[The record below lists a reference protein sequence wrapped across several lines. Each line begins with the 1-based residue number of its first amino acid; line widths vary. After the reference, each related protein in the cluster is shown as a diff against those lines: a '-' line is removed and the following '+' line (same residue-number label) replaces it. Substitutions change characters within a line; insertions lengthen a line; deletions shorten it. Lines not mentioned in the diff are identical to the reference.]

1 MIDLKISSC
10 PSFAKRSRSRPR
22 NVITAPKA
30 TTHKNRLI
38 NFRFATGL
46 PEVAIFRQNG
56 DLAVASK
63 LSLRSKNQDHFYTK
77 NF

>member
-1 MIDLKISSC
+1 MIDLKIV
-10 PSFAKRSRSRPR
+10 AQVLR
-22 NVITAPKA
+22 NGADRARENVRTAPKEN
-30 TTHKNRLI
+30 THKNRLI

>member
-1 MIDLKISSC
+1 MIDLKSV
-10 PSFAKRSRSRPR
+10 AQVLR
-22 NVITAPKA
+22 NVADRARENLTTVPKA

-56 DLAVASK
+56 DLAVTSK